1 MLLCWARRS
10 GVTTRTSMGRMNL
23 SPMARRGGRAWCRRR
38 REHCCR
44 FGADTVLARQ
54 NGRPNLPFRLQGYSV
69 NPIQRDCPPATNG
82 LLGPGQSFQIVLP
95 VATLA
100 GFRSDDSRIA
110 TVLLSTFQPTIDR
123 RIPGRGVSRRRTP
136 VHVVTYL
143 TTSWGEHM
151 PMWPNELITL
161 LRIAYWPG
169 ETSGVP
175 LESLRGGNPGGNC
188 AAASQ
193 WSERFLVLS
202 LGHFMPRFGYGSGC
216 LPTGQMRR
224 ARGS

>member
-1 MLLCWARRS
+1 M
-10 GVTTRTSMGRMNL
+10 
-23 SPMARRGGRAWCRRR
+23 PGGRGVRRCNR
-38 REHCCR
+38 REWLSRQGRVRWGCHDGVGWVVKGGFV
-44 FGADTVLARQ
+44 FGNGLFVGLGVIVLDGAFDALVVPAWGLLLGFWVVMSFSPVARTIQ
-54 NGRPNLPFRLQGYSV
+54 VQDALRFRLQGYSV

-100 GFRSDDSRIA
+100 AYRSDDSRIA
-110 TVLLSTFQPTIDR
+110 TVLLATFQPAIDR
-123 RIPGRGVSRRRTP
+123 DIPGRGVSRRRTP
-136 VHVVTYL
+136 VHVMTYL

-151 PMWPNELITL
+151 PMWPNELIAL

-188 AAASQ
+188 AGASK
-193 WSERFLVLS
+193 
-202 LGHFMPRFGYGSGC
+202 
-216 LPTGQMRR
+216 
-224 ARGS
+224 